1 MATLGSHRT
10 EPEREPAG
18 RDTAGRSRV
27 EAERLARRSR
37 PAGGRSGVPRGL
49 VPLARRGPGMARD
62 IPAKRREGHA
72 AAGMPVRAAARGYS
86 APAI

>member
-18 RDTAGRSRV
+18 RDTAERSRV

-37 PAGGRSGVPRGL
+37 PAGGRPGFQGDSSLWRAG
-49 VPLARRGPGMARD
+49 GPGMARP
-62 IPAKRREGHA
+62 IPGKRREGHA
-72 AAGMPVRAAARGYS
+72 AAGMPVQVAARCYS
-86 APAI
+86 VPAI